1 MVVNLFKIS
10 RQGKFDLYN
19 YAETGEQK
27 MIKAGIIGATG
38 YAGSELVRIL
48 SSHPD
53 TVITYLG
60 SHSYAGKKYSDIYP
74 FFTGICDTI
83 LSDDNTE
90 KAAGECDVLFL
101 ALPHGIASSV
111 VNEDILSKCFV
122 IDLGADYRLHDVSVY
137 EAWYKTEHKSKEL
150 LESAIYGLPELHRED
165 IKKAKLVANP
175 GCYTTCSILTLYPL
189 LKYGLI
195 ENDSIVID
203 AKSGTSGAGRG
214 EKTANLFCEVNESI
228 KAYSVAGHR
237 HTPEIEQELS
247 LAAGEPIVLD
257 FTPHLVPMQR
267 GILSTCYAK
276 LKDGVTKEDIS
287 KAYHKSYDGEAF
299 IRLTEY
305 LPETRFVR
313 NTNRVDIAWKI
324 NSRTGRI
331 TAMGAIDNLVKG
343 AAGQAVQNM
352 NILFGLKET
361 TGLDAKGGV

>member
-1 MVVNLFKIS
+1 
-10 RQGKFDLYN
+10 
-19 YAETGEQK
+19 

-74 FFTGICDTI
+74 FFTGICDMV
-83 LSDDNTE
+83 LSEDSVD
-90 KAAGECDVLFL
+90 KAAEECNVLFL

-111 VNEDILSKCFV
+111 VNENILSKCFV
-122 IDLGADYRLHDVSVY
+122 IDLGADYRLHDADVY
-137 EAWYKTEHKSKEL
+137 ETWYKTEHKSKEL
-150 LESAIYGLPELHRED
+150 LKSAVYGLPELHREE
-165 IKKAKLVANP
+165 IKNTRLVANP

-189 LKYGLI
+189 VRKGLI
-195 ENDSIVID
+195 DISSIVID

-247 LAAGEPIVLD
+247 LASGDSIILD

-267 GILSTCYAK
+267 GILATCYAK
-276 LKDGVTKEDIS
+276 LKDGVSADDVS
-287 KAYHKSYDGEAF
+287 RAYHEAYDGEYF
-299 IRLTEY
+299 IRLASY

-331 TAMGAIDNLVKG
+331 TALGAIDNLVKG

-352 NILFGLKET
+352 NILFGLAET
-361 TGLDAKGGV
+361 AGLEAAGGV